1 MNVETSRAQAE
12 NPLRNVAVD
21 VMSVPAASLPRA
33 LRSRRWRTVTSST
46 SAFSN
51 LCIPSP
57 LLHPVAS
64 IKSLSSSR
72 QELILALLFL
82 SSRGFIT
89 FLYWWVEETAWS
101 PSMLR
106 DQVDAQAA
114 DEKKPLGQE
123 RSLRDDGRQL
133 TTGGTH
139 QQLQVGEGM
148 SPAPQQQCGT

>member
-82 SSRGFIT
+82 SSIGFRT
-89 FLYWWVEETAWS
+89 FLYWWVLLIELS
-101 PSMLR
+101 R
-106 DQVDAQAA
+106 GAA
-114 DEKKPLGQE
+114 SISGEDCDEIPESSSDTFKGLSALTWCF
-123 RSLRDDGRQL
+123 RSLSSQG
-133 TTGGTH
+133 
-139 QQLQVGEGM
+139 
-148 SPAPQQQCGT
+148 